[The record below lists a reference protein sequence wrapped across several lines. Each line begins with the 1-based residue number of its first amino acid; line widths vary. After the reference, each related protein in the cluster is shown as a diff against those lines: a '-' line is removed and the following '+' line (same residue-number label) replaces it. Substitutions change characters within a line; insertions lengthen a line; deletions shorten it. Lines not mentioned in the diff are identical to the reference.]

1 MPPTHRDVIVNA
13 MVFVHQTM
21 HKANDRLAAR
31 GGRTVAIT
39 PRSFL
44 DFINQYVRHVLFS
57 GPSFYFYVSSKLARS
72 GKILL
77 PVRCLFA

>member
-1 MPPTHRDVIVNA
+1 MVYENLPMPPTHRDVIVNA

-21 HKANDRLAAR
+21 HKANDRLVAR

-44 DFINQYVRHVLFS
+44 DFINQYVRHVLLS
-57 GPSFYFYVSSKLARS
+57 GPCFCVYVSPKF
-72 GKILL
+72 
-77 PVRCLFA
+77 V

>member
-21 HKANDRLAAR
+21 HKANDRLVAR

-44 DFINQYVRHVLFS
+44 DFINQYVRHVCFQDR
-57 GPSFYFYVSSKLARS
+57 VSMFMY
-72 GKILL
+72 L
-77 PVRCLFA
+77 PNL